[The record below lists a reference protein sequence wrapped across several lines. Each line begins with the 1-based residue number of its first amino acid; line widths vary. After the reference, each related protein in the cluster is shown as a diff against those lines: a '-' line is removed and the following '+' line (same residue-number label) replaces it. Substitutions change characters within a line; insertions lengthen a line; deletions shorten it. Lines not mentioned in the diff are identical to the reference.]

1 MKKIFKTLSNRY
13 IVFMPV
19 LLVLVVA
26 QVETYSQ
33 LTTSGTFGAAV
44 RLAIP
49 ILLAGLGGLYSE
61 KTGVVNIGL
70 EGMMIMGTW
79 FGAWGGYTF
88 GAWQGV
94 FIGMLGGALFGLIH
108 AIATVSF
115 QVDHIVSGVAINILA
130 AGVARFLNVIAFKDV
145 QYASSTAS
153 PRIQGDIEIFTMPFL
168 AGGKIGESE
177 TFNLLGTIENLDIFL
192 LSDISAFFLGFLS
205 NISYLTLFALALVP
219 VSVLVLWFTPLGLQ
233 MRSVGEYPAGSES
246 LGVNV
251 YLMKYIGVTIS
262 GAFAGLAGSYLVV
275 AGTGTYLEGQTGGRG
290 FIGLASMLF
299 GNYKPFGVLMG
310 SGLFGFADALQLRS
324 PQSVHGLLIVI
335 SIFLLILTFKTFLQ
349 KKYKVSIFS
358 FLFSAA
364 FLVWFMNSTSI
375 PNQFVYFTPH
385 ITTLIV
391 LSFANQ
397 RIKLPEKIGVPYK
410 KGEIN

>member
-1 MKKIFKTLSNRY
+1 MKIFKSLSKRY
-13 IVFMPV
+13 IVFTPI
-19 LLVLVVA
+19 LLVVVVA

-79 FGAWGGYTF
+79 FGAWGGFTF

-130 AGVARFLNVIAFKDV
+130 AGVARFLNVIAYEGVAF
-145 QYASSTAS
+145 ASSTAS
-153 PRIQGDIEIFTMPFL
+153 PRIQGDIGIFTMPFL
-168 AGGKIGESE
+168 AGGKIGE
-177 TFNLLGTIENLDIFL
+177 TVTPNLIGRVEDLNIFL
-192 LSDISAFFLGFLS
+192 VSDFAGLMLGFLS
-205 NISYLTLFALALVP
+205 NISYLTLFALILVP
-219 VSVLVLWFTPLGLQ
+219 VSFLVLWFTPLGLQ
-233 MRSVGEYPAGSES
+233 MRSVGEYPAGAES

-262 GAFAGLAGSYLVV
+262 GALSGLAGSYLVV

-299 GNYKPFGVLMG
+299 GNYKPFGILMG

-324 PQSVHGLLIVI
+324 PQAVHGLLIVI
-335 SIFLLILTFKTFLQ
+335 SIFLLVLTFKSFFE
-349 KKYKVSIFS
+349 KKYKAGAFS

-364 FLVWFMNSTSI
+364 FLIWFMNSTSI

-410 KGEIN
+410 KGELN

>member
-1 MKKIFKTLSNRY
+1 MKIFKSLTKRY
-13 IVFMPV
+13 IILTPI
-19 LLVLVVA
+19 LLVIVVA

-130 AGVARFLNVIAFKDV
+130 AGVARFLNVIAYKDV
-145 QYASSTAS
+145 AFASSTAS
-153 PRIQGDIEIFTMPFL
+153 PRIQGDIGIFTMPFL
-168 AGGKIGESE
+168 AGGKIGETE
-177 TFNLLGTIENLDIFL
+177 TPNVIGSIEDLDIFL
-192 LSDISAFFLGFLS
+192 VSDFAGLILGFLS

-219 VSVLVLWFTPLGLQ
+219 VSILILWFTPLGLQ
-233 MRSVGEYPAGSES
+233 MRSVG
-246 LGVNV
+246 
-251 YLMKYIGVTIS
+251 
-262 GAFAGLAGSYLVV
+262 
-275 AGTGTYLEGQTGGRG
+275 
-290 FIGLASMLF
+290 
-299 GNYKPFGVLMG
+299 
-310 SGLFGFADALQLRS
+310 
-324 PQSVHGLLIVI
+324 
-335 SIFLLILTFKTFLQ
+335 
-349 KKYKVSIFS
+349 
-358 FLFSAA
+358 
-364 FLVWFMNSTSI
+364 
-375 PNQFVYFTPH
+375 
-385 ITTLIV
+385 
-391 LSFANQ
+391 
-397 RIKLPEKIGVPYK
+397 
-410 KGEIN
+410 

>member
-1 MKKIFKTLSNRY
+1 MKIFKSLTKRY
-13 IVFMPV
+13 IILAPI
-19 LLVLVVA
+19 LLVIVVA

-130 AGVARFLNVIAFKDV
+130 AGVARFLNVIAYKDV
-145 QYASSTAS
+145 AFASSTAS
-153 PRIQGDIEIFTMPFL
+153 PRIQGDIGIFTMPFL
-168 AGGKIGESE
+168 AGGKIGEME
-177 TFNLLGTIENLDIFL
+177 TPNIIGSIEDLDIFL
-192 LSDISAFFLGFLS
+192 VSDFAGLILGFLS
-205 NISYLTLFALALVP
+205 NISYFTLFALALVP
-219 VSVLVLWFTPLGLQ
+219 VSILILWFTPLGLQ

-262 GAFAGLAGSYLVV
+262 GALSGLAGSYLVV

-299 GNYKPFGVLMG
+299 GNYKPFGILMG

-324 PQSVHGLLIVI
+324 PQAVHGLLIVI
-335 SIFLLILTFKTFLQ
+335 SIFLLVLTFKSFFE
-349 KKYKVSIFS
+349 KKYKAGAFS

-364 FLVWFMNSTSI
+364 FLIWFMNSTSI

-410 KGEIN
+410 KGELN

>member
-1 MKKIFKTLSNRY
+1 
-13 IVFMPV
+13 
-19 LLVLVVA
+19 
-26 QVETYSQ
+26 
-33 LTTSGTFGAAV
+33 
-44 RLAIP
+44 
-49 ILLAGLGGLYSE
+49 
-61 KTGVVNIGL
+61 
-70 EGMMIMGTW
+70 
-79 FGAWGGYTF
+79 
-88 GAWQGV
+88 
-94 FIGMLGGALFGLIH
+94 MLGGALFGLIH

-130 AGVARFLNVIAFKDV
+130 AGVARFLNVIAYDGV
-145 QYASSTAS
+145 PYASSTAS
-153 PRIQGDIEIFTMPFL
+153 PRIQGDIGIFTMPFL
-168 AGGKIGESE
+168 AGGKIGESD
-177 TFNLLGTIENLDIFL
+177 TFNLLGSLENLDLFL
-192 LSDISAFFLGFLS
+192 VSDFAGLLLGFVS
-205 NISYLTLFALALVP
+205 NVSYLTLFALALVP
-219 VSVLVLWFTPLGLQ
+219 ISILVLWYTPLGLQ

-262 GAFAGLAGSYLVV
+262 GALSGLAGSYLVV

-324 PQSVHGLLIVI
+324 PKAVHGLLIIVA
-335 SIFLLILTFKTFLQ
+335 IFLLILSIKTFFE
-349 KKYKVSIFS
+349 KKYKVSTVS
-358 FLFSAA
+358 LLLSAA
-364 FLVWFMNSTSI
+364 FLIWFMNSTTI

-410 KGEIN
+410 RGELN

>member
-1 MKKIFKTLSNRY
+1 M
-13 IVFMPV
+13 
-19 LLVLVVA
+19 
-26 QVETYSQ
+26 
-33 LTTSGTFGAAV
+33 
-44 RLAIP
+44 
-49 ILLAGLGGLYSE
+49 LAGLGGLYSE

-88 GAWQGV
+88 GAWQGI
-94 FIGMLGGALFGLIH
+94 FIGMFGGALFGLIH

-130 AGVARFLNVIAFKDV
+130 AGVARFLNVIAFQDV
-145 QYASSTAS
+145 AYASSTAS
-153 PRIQGDIEIFTMPFL
+153 PRIQGDIGIFTMPFF
-168 AGGKIGESE
+168 AGGKIGERE
-177 TFNLLGTIENLDIFL
+177 TFNLFGNIEELDIFL
-192 LSDISAFFLGFLS
+192 VSDFAGLLLGFIS

-219 VSVLVLWFTPLGLQ
+219 LSLLVLWFTPLGLQ
-233 MRSVGEYPAGSES
+233 MRSVGEYPPGSES

-262 GAFAGLAGSYLVV
+262 GALSGLAGSYLVV
-275 AGTGTYLEGQTGGRG
+275 AGTGIYLEGQTGGRG

-299 GNYKPFGVLMG
+299 GNYKPFGILMG

-324 PQSVHGLLIVI
+324 PQAVHGLLIII
-335 SIFLLILTFKTFLQ
+335 SVFLLVLTFKAFYE
-349 KKYKVSIFS
+349 KKYKASIVTFIFS
-358 FLFSAA
+358 VSFLI
-364 FLVWFMNSTSI
+364 WFMNSTSI

>member
-1 MKKIFKTLSNRY
+1 MNVFKSLTKRY
-13 IVFMPV
+13 MVIMPV

-61 KTGVVNIGL
+61 KTGIVNIGL

-130 AGVARFLNVIAFKDV
+130 AGVARFLNVIAYDGV
-145 QYASSTAS
+145 PYASSTAS
-153 PRIQGDIEIFTMPFL
+153 PRIQGDIGIFTMPFL
-168 AGGKIGESE
+168 AGGKIGESD
-177 TFNLLGTIENLDIFL
+177 TFNLLGSLENLDLFL
-192 LSDISAFFLGFLS
+192 VSDFAGLLLGFVS
-205 NISYLTLFALALVP
+205 NVSYLTLFALALVP
-219 VSVLVLWFTPLGLQ
+219 ISILVLWYTPLGLQ

-262 GAFAGLAGSYLVV
+262 GALSGLAGSYLVV

-324 PQSVHGLLIVI
+324 PKAVHGLLIIVA
-335 SIFLLILTFKTFLQ
+335 IFLLILSIKTFFE
-349 KKYKVSIFS
+349 KKYKVSTVSLLI
-358 FLFSAA
+358 SAA
-364 FLVWFMNSTSI
+364 FLIWFMNSTTI

-410 KGEIN
+410 RGELN

>member
-1 MKKIFKTLSNRY
+1 MNVFKSLTKRY
-13 IVFMPV
+13 MVIMPV

-61 KTGVVNIGL
+61 KTGIVNIGL

-130 AGVARFLNVIAFKDV
+130 AGVARFLNVIAYDGV
-145 QYASSTAS
+145 PYASSTAS
-153 PRIQGDIEIFTMPFL
+153 PRIQGDIGIFTMPFL
-168 AGGKIGESE
+168 AGGKIGETD
-177 TFNLLGTIENLDIFL
+177 TFNLLGSLENLDLFL
-192 LSDISAFFLGFLS
+192 VSDFAGLLLGFVS
-205 NISYLTLFALALVP
+205 NVSYLTLFALALVP
-219 VSVLVLWFTPLGLQ
+219 ISILVLWYTPLGLQ

-262 GAFAGLAGSYLVV
+262 GALSGLAGSYLVV

-324 PQSVHGLLIVI
+324 PKAVHGLLIIVA
-335 SIFLLILTFKTFLQ
+335 IFLLILSIKTFFE
-349 KKYKVSIFS
+349 KKYKVSTVSLVLSAS
-358 FLFSAA
+358 FLI
-364 FLVWFMNSTSI
+364 WFMNSTTI

-410 KGEIN
+410 RGELN

>member
-1 MKKIFKTLSNRY
+1 MKIFKSLTKRY
-13 IVFMPV
+13 IVLTPI
-19 LLVLVVA
+19 LLVIVVA

-130 AGVARFLNVIAFKDV
+130 AGVARFLNVIAYKDV
-145 QYASSTAS
+145 AFASSTAS
-153 PRIQGDIEIFTMPFL
+153 PRIQGDIGIFTMPFL
-168 AGGKIGESE
+168 AGGKIGETE
-177 TFNLLGTIENLDIFL
+177 TPNVIGSIEDLDIFL
-192 LSDISAFFLGFLS
+192 VSDFAGLILGFLS
-205 NISYLTLFALALVP
+205 NISYLTLFALTLVP
-219 VSVLVLWFTPLGLQ
+219 VSILILWFTPLGLQ

-262 GAFAGLAGSYLVV
+262 GALSGLAGSYLVV

-299 GNYKPFGVLMG
+299 GNYKPFGILMG

-324 PQSVHGLLIVI
+324 PQAVHGLLIVI
-335 SIFLLILTFKTFLQ
+335 SIFLLVLTFKSFFE
-349 KKYKVSIFS
+349 KKYKAGAFS

-364 FLVWFMNSTSI
+364 FLIWFMNSTSI

-410 KGEIN
+410 KGELN

>member
-1 MKKIFKTLSNRY
+1 MKILKTLSKRY
-13 IVFMPV
+13 IIFTPI
-19 LLVLVVA
+19 LLVIVVA

-33 LTTSGTFGAAV
+33 LTTSGTFGAAI
-44 RLAIP
+44 RLSIP

-79 FGAWGGYTF
+79 FGAWGGFTF

-130 AGVARFLNVIAFKDV
+130 AGVARFLNVIAYQDV
-145 QYASSTAS
+145 AFASSTAS
-153 PRIQGDIEIFTMPFL
+153 PRIQGDIGKFTMPFL
-168 AGGKIGESE
+168 AGGKIGERE
-177 TFNLLGTIENLDIFL
+177 TSNFIGSIEDLDIILISDFAGL
-192 LSDISAFFLGFLS
+192 LLGFLS
-205 NISYLTLFALALVP
+205 NISYLTLFALSLVP
-219 VSVLVLWFTPLGLQ
+219 VSILILWFTPLGLQ

-262 GAFAGLAGSYLVV
+262 GALSGLAGSYLVV

-299 GNYKPFGVLMG
+299 GNYKPFGILMG

-324 PQSVHGLLIVI
+324 PQAVHGLLIII
-335 SIFLLILTFKTFLQ
+335 SIFLLVLTFKSFFE
-349 KKYKVSIFS
+349 KKYKAS
-358 FLFSAA
+358 FASFVFSAA
-364 FLVWFMNSTSI
+364 FLIWFLNSTSI

-410 KGEIN
+410 KGELN

>member
-1 MKKIFKTLSNRY
+1 MKILKSLSKRY
-13 IVFMPV
+13 IIFTPI
-19 LLVLVVA
+19 LLVIVVA

-33 LTTSGTFGAAV
+33 LTTSGTFGAAI
-44 RLAIP
+44 RLSIP

-79 FGAWGGYTF
+79 FGAWGGFTF

-130 AGVARFLNVIAFKDV
+130 AGVARFLNVIAYQDV
-145 QYASSTAS
+145 AFASSTAS
-153 PRIQGDIEIFTMPFL
+153 PRIQGDIGKFTMPFL
-168 AGGKIGESE
+168 AGGKIGERE
-177 TFNLLGTIENLDIFL
+177 TSNFIGSIEDLDIILISDFAGL
-192 LSDISAFFLGFLS
+192 LLGFLS
-205 NISYLTLFALALVP
+205 NISYLTLFALSLVP
-219 VSVLVLWFTPLGLQ
+219 VSILILWFTPLGLQ

-262 GAFAGLAGSYLVV
+262 GALSGLAGSYLVV

-299 GNYKPFGVLMG
+299 GNYKPFGILMG

-324 PQSVHGLLIVI
+324 PQAVHGLLIII
-335 SIFLLILTFKTFLQ
+335 SIFLLVLTFKSFFE
-349 KKYKVSIFS
+349 KKYKAS
-358 FLFSAA
+358 FASFVFSAA
-364 FLVWFMNSTSI
+364 FLIWFLNSTSI

-410 KGEIN
+410 KGELN

>member
-1 MKKIFKTLSNRY
+1 MKIFKSLTKRY
-13 IVFMPV
+13 IILTPI
-19 LLVLVVA
+19 LLVIVVA

-130 AGVARFLNVIAFKDV
+130 AGVARFLNVIAYKDV
-145 QYASSTAS
+145 AFASSTAS
-153 PRIQGDIEIFTMPFL
+153 PRIQGDIGIFTMPFL
-168 AGGKIGESE
+168 AGGKIGETE
-177 TFNLLGTIENLDIFL
+177 TPNVIGSIEDLDIFL
-192 LSDISAFFLGFLS
+192 VSDFAGLILGFLS
-205 NISYLTLFALALVP
+205 NISYLTLFALVLVP
-219 VSVLVLWFTPLGLQ
+219 VSILILWFTPLGLQ

-262 GAFAGLAGSYLVV
+262 GALSGLAGSYLVV

-299 GNYKPFGVLMG
+299 GNYKPFGILMG

-324 PQSVHGLLIVI
+324 PQAVHGLLIVI
-335 SIFLLILTFKTFLQ
+335 SIFLLVLTFKSFFE
-349 KKYKVSIFS
+349 KKYKAGAFS

-364 FLVWFMNSTSI
+364 FLIWFMNSTSI

-410 KGEIN
+410 KGELN